1 MLFRSNRGIACHFDL
16 GESLPPVL
24 ADATRIEQV
33 LLNLYTNAIDAMP
46 GGGELTVRT
55 RHVSGLEEKEQPP
68 GESRIALGA
77 NGKGDWVVVSV
88 RDTGE
93 GIQSENL
100 SRIFDPFFT
109 TKEVG
114 KGTGLGLAI
123 SYGIIQEH
131 GGRIEAESRWGHGTE
146 FRIYLPTVEK

>member
-1 MLFRSNRGIACHFDL
+1 M
-16 GESLPPVL
+16 
-24 ADATRIEQV
+24 ADATRGEQV

-46 GGGELTVRT
+46 GGGELTVQTQSVSRQEVEA
-55 RHVSGLEEKEQPP
+55 RRRQVSGLSGVVVL
-68 GESRIALGA
+68 GEDGP
-77 NGKGDWVVVSV
+77 GDWVVVSV

-131 GGRIEAESRWGHGTE
+131 GGRIEVESRWGQGAA
-146 FRIYLPTVEK
+146 FKIYLPTVKDKDRETSPTP